1 MRSESLQMLERLVNV
16 PSPSGHEARGQRV
29 WLDYVKPYAEE
40 TFSDAYGNTVAVF
53 NKGGSP
59 RVMLA
64 AHADEISMVVN
75 FINEDG
81 FIYVRRLGGVDPAI
95 TKAQRV
101 LIHSAKGSVKGVVG
115 NVAPHLT
122 RADGERKTPKME
134 DLFIDIGAGSRK
146 EAQSLVRVGD
156 PITLNDSFDLLRND
170 LVVARAFDNR
180 IGTFAVAETLRL
192 LHEEKGKIQAE
203 VLAVSNIMEEIG
215 LLGARQIAYTLK
227 PDVAVVVDV
236 THATDYPTVSQQQH
250 GDVKIG
256 RGPALTHGGCNHP
269 AVVARLEAVA
279 KAKKI
284 KLQHEATSNNTGTDT
299 DVIFWTRGGIPSALV
314 SLPNRYMHSPVEVVS
329 LKDLELIPQLL
340 AGFARSLKKG
350 EEFKV
355 KI

>member
-1 MRSESLQMLERLVNV
+1 MRDESIQFLERLVNT

-29 WLDYVKPYAEE
+29 WLDYVTPFADE
-40 TFSDAYGNTVAVF
+40 TFSDAYGNVVAVL

-59 RVMLA
+59 RLMLA

-75 FINEDG
+75 YINKQG
-81 FIYVRRLGGVDPAI
+81 YIYVRKMGGIDPAI

-101 LIHSAKGSVKGVVG
+101 VIHSKGGPVKGVVG

-122 RADGERKTPKME
+122 KSDPDRKLPKME
-134 DLFIDIGAGSRK
+134 DLFIDIGVDSRK
-146 EAQSLVRVGD
+146 EAERLIRVGD
-156 PITLNDSFDLLRND
+156 PVTLSDTFEVLRDD

-180 IGTFAVAETLRL
+180 VGTFAVAEALRQL
-192 LHEEKGKIQAE
+192 SAEKNKLRAE
-203 VLAVSNIMEEIG
+203 ILAVSNIMEEVG

-227 PDVAVVVDV
+227 PDIALVVDV

-250 GDVKIG
+250 GDIKVGK
-256 RGPALTHGGCNHP
+256 GPSLTHGGCNHP
-269 AVVARLEAVA
+269 EVVARLEAVA
-279 KAKKI
+279 KNQKI
-284 KLQHEATSNNTGTDT
+284 KLQHEASSNNTGTDT
-299 DVIFWTRGGIPSALV
+299 DVIFWTRGGIPSALI

-329 LKDLELIPQLL
+329 LKDLSEIPQLM
-340 AGFARSLKKG
+340 AAFARSLKKG

>member
-1 MRSESLQMLERLVNV
+1 MRDESVQFLERLVNT

-29 WLDYVKPYAEE
+29 WLDYVTPFADE
-40 TFSDAYGNTVAVF
+40 TFSDAYGNVVAVL

-59 RVMLA
+59 RLMLA

-75 FINEDG
+75 YINKQG
-81 FIYVRRLGGVDPAI
+81 FIYVRKMGGIDPAI

-101 LIHSAKGSVKGVVG
+101 LIHSQGGPVKGVVG

-122 RADGERKTPKME
+122 KNDSDRKLPKME
-134 DLFIDIGAGSRK
+134 DLFIDIGVESRK
-146 EAQSLVRVGD
+146 QAERLIRVGD
-156 PITLNDSFDLLRND
+156 PITLSNSFDTLRGD

-180 IGTFAVAETLRL
+180 VGTFAVAEALRQL
-192 LHEEKGKIQAE
+192 SPEKNKLRAE
-203 VLAVSNIMEEIG
+203 VLAVSNIMEEVG

-227 PDVAVVVDV
+227 PDVALVVDV

-250 GDVKIG
+250 GDVEVGK
-256 RGPALTHGGCNHP
+256 GPTVTHGGCNHP
-269 AVVARLEAVA
+269 EVVARLEAVA
-279 KAKKI
+279 KGQKI
-284 KLQHEATSNNTGTDT
+284 KLQHEASSNNTGTDT
-299 DVIFWTRGGIPSALV
+299 DVIFWTRGGIPSALI

-329 LKDLELIPQLL
+329 LKDLAQIPQLM
-340 AGFARSLKKG
+340 AAFARSLKKG